1 MNIQTAK
8 SSPNSTTSPATA
20 TTVLAANLDRKR
32 FTIQSQDDEVLY
44 LKLGTGASSS
54 DYHITLSAG
63 SGAADGTGGIFTNDG
78 YQGAVS
84 VAASGTPSYSVIEY
98 Q

>member
-1 MNIQTAK
+1 M
-8 SSPNSTTSPATA
+8 
-20 TTVLAANLDRKR
+20 
-32 FTIQSQDDEVLY
+32 LY

>member
-1 MNIQTAK
+1 M
-8 SSPNSTTSPATA
+8 
-20 TTVLAANLDRKR
+20 
-32 FTIQSQDDEVLY
+32 LY

-54 DYHITLSAG
+54 DYHITLSAC
-63 SGAADGTGGIFTNDG
+63 SSAADGTGGIFTNDG

-98 Q
+98 QKNAVALEQDGSRKDAARQCFPAATGLK